1 MIDETRV
8 GVIHILLNDSHLHKD
23 NDDINLG
30 LKRCVWKTRI
40 SMMIYVV
47 SESKRSEI

>member
-8 GVIHILLNDSHLHKD
+8 GVIHKH

-40 SMMIYVV
+40 SMMIFVV

>member
-1 MIDETRV
+1 MIDETQV
-8 GVIHILLNDSHLHKD
+8 GVIHILLNKD

-30 LKRCVWKTRI
+30 LKRCVRKSRI
-40 SMMIYVV
+40 LMMIYVV